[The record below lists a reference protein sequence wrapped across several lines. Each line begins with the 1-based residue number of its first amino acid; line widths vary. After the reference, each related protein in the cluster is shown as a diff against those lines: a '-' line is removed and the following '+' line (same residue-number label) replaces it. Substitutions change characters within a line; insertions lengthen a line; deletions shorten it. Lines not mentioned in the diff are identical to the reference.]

1 MVTSYEHEKIWC
13 LFLMDCVY
21 RIKMSSLGSIRTYFK
36 TLKARRKRAMTQKRI
51 DSQPEVSN
59 ELEESVIAARRN
71 QRCHNVSKL
80 FYLTNN
86 AVRVVKIIG

>member
-1 MVTSYEHEKIWC
+1 
-13 LFLMDCVY
+13 MDCVY
-21 RIKMSSLGSIRTYFK
+21 RTKMSSLGSIRTYLRPLRPEEK
-36 TLKARRKRAMTQKRI
+36 EQQPKKRI

-86 AVRVVKIIG
+86 AVRGVKIVG

>member
-13 LFLMDCVY
+13 LFLMDCLSY
-21 RIKMSSLGSIRTYFK
+21 QNSSLGSIRTYFK

-59 ELEESVIAARRN
+59 ELEESVIAAQRN

-86 AVRVVKIIG
+86 AVRLVKIVG